1 MKCGLLG
8 ERLVHSYSPEIH
20 RLLGDY
26 SYELLEKKPSEVE
39 AFLRHGD
46 FSGLNVTIPYKKT
59 VIPYLDELTET
70 AQKLLAVNT
79 IIRRRDGTLLGHN
92 TDYFGFSS
100 MVEGSGLS
108 VKGKKALVLGSGGA
122 SATAVAVLTEMG
134 AQVVV
139 ISRQGNNNYHNLFQH
154 CDAKIIVNAT
164 PVGMYPS
171 CGVSPVDLALFP
183 QLEGVLD
190 MIYNP
195 ASTKLLLDARSRGLV
210 AINGL
215 WMLVAQAKESAV
227 FFTGTLIAEEKI
239 EEVYRSISRR
249 MENIVL
255 IGMPG
260 CGKST
265 IGALLSEKLGR
276 KFVDTDLE
284 IQRIANKSIP
294 EIFAQDGEAV
304 FRQLE
309 SDVLQHFGKESS
321 LVIAT
326 GGGSVVRPENHIYL
340 RQNSRIF
347 YLQRDLSKLPTDGRP
362 LSVDLEFLFSSR
374 SALYES
380 LADQIVDNNGS
391 IENTLIQIRKEYP

>member
-227 FFTGTLIAEEKI
+227 FFTGTPIAEEKI

-284 IQRIANKSIP
+284 IQKIANKSIP